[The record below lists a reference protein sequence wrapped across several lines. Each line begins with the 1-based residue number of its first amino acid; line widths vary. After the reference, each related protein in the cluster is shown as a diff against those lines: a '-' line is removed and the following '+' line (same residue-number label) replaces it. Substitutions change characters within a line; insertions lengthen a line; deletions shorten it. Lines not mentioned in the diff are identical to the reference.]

1 MINFKL
7 VQLIVS
13 VFFLNSGVKLDFNL
27 EQIARIDFFNELYYY
42 QDNKELFK
50 TFRRNNH
57 IYY

>member
-1 MINFKL
+1 VINFKL